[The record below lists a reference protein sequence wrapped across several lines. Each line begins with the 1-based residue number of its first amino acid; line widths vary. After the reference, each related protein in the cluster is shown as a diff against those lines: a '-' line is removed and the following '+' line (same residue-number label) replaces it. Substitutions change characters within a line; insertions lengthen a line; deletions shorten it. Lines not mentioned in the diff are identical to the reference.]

1 MANSNSF
8 LAFLAGA
15 ITGAALLIFAK
26 TEKGEE
32 VVDDIK
38 EKGSEAFNNG
48 RAAVLKGLDKL
59 EEALNNRRKAEEKE
73 EEEEEATEEAKEE
86 AAEEKEEEKE

>member
-15 ITGAALLIFAK
+15 LTGAALLIFAK

-48 RAAVLKGLDKL
+48 RAAVLQGLDKL
-59 EEALNNRRKAEEKE
+59 EEALKNRRKAEEKE
-73 EEEEEATEEAKEE
+73 EEEEKAEEEEEAP
-86 AAEEKEEEKE
+86 ADEKEK

>member
-1 MANSNSF
+1 MSNGNSF
-8 LAFLAGA
+8 FAFLAGA
-15 ITGAALLIFAK
+15 VTGAALLLLAN

-48 RAAVLKGLDKL
+48 RAAVLRGLDKL
-59 EEALNNRRKAEEKE
+59 DDAITARQNARKAAAPAEEKASTDFE
-73 EEEEEATEEAKEE
+73 EE
-86 AAEEKEEEKE
+86 